1 MPFVTKYGMTNT
13 ISKGEKFILDQGLY
27 VAEPICFM
35 LLFSQAER
43 DVLNSIRHCTN
54 VGERY
59 VSLSALHQM
68 TQMSENTIKKARDNL
83 LKEGFIEQKETS
95 KAGTHY
101 DVVYKK
107 LNNVVAELNS
117 IRDPQERAT
126 RAMQLRNNKQKE

>member
-1 MPFVTKYGMTNT
+1 MKS
-13 ISKGEKFILDQGLY
+13 ISKGEKFILDRGLY
-27 VAEPICFM
+27 VAEPLCFM

-83 LKEGFIEQKETS
+83 LREGFIEQKETS

-107 LNNVVAELNS
+107 INNIVVELNS
-117 IRDPQERAT
+117 IKDPQERAI
-126 RAMQLRNNKQKE
+126 RAKQIRNDKQKR